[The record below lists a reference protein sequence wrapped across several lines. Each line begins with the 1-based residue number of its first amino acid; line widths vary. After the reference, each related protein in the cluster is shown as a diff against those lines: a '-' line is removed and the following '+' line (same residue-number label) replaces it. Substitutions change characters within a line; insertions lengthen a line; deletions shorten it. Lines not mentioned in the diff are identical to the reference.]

1 VESGFPS
8 GNATKQE
15 DRLEEKSMNT
25 ESYEKILRDRQRE
38 LYRRLHK
45 IEADF
50 EEPRNPDDDD
60 RAAERSNDEVLD
72 ELGQVGQDELRAI
85 DAALERIAK
94 GTFGTC
100 VKCGSEISEDR
111 LKAVPYTPFCQECAA
126 TL

>member
-1 VESGFPS
+1 
-8 GNATKQE
+8 
-15 DRLEEKSMNT
+15 MNT

-100 VKCGSEISEDR
+100 V
-111 LKAVPYTPFCQECAA
+111 
-126 TL
+126 

>member
-1 VESGFPS
+1 
-8 GNATKQE
+8 
-15 DRLEEKSMNT
+15 MNT